1 MPLGSTAPARR
12 SVLFGFAAAGSLGL
26 LTACGAGSEVSG
38 AGESAAAGGCD
49 VDAPTTATTVNVL
62 AYAST
67 ATDPFSK
74 AMSDGCTS
82 GELTVE
88 LPPTDL
94 SGQHQR
100 AVQSFSG
107 PTASYDIVET
117 YGSIRPLYA
126 DRGWVVQLDDLIA
139 ANSDRY
145 ALDGIDPTLMEAVA
159 YEGKQYT
166 LPTFWG
172 VAVMVYRK
180 DVLEQVG
187 KQVPTTFAELIDTA
201 QAIKDQTDISAP
213 LAIPFNPSGDIASQ
227 FNQALHSLGGDLFVE
242 GQAVPSLDG
251 ELPVKAITALASLLP
266 VMSDQVMSFSSPEVI
281 TQLQTGQA
289 ALGLLMSGR
298 VADLTDPDKSKFADQ
313 IAFAVPPSVEPGG
326 LPMTYL
332 SVDGF
337 SIAENSAVD
346 HELLFQLACIGTG
359 EGAAK
364 AAASATIPARTDI
377 ADAADLP
384 VKEAALATLPDAEPL
399 PQVPYMADV
408 YTALGAPVGAAV
420 SGQTSAQ
427 EGATAAQAAAVAA
440 IAAAGY

>member
-1 MPLGSTAPARR
+1 MSVSTPLPARR
-12 SVLFGFAAAGSLGL
+12 SVLFGLAAVGSLTAL
-26 LTACGAGSEVSG
+26 SACGAGSEV
-38 AGESAAAGGCD
+38 AGEATGGCD
-49 VDAPTTATTVNVL
+49 VDAPEAVTTVNVL
-62 AYAST
+62 AYSST
-67 ATDPFSK
+67 ATDPFSR
-74 AMSDGCTS
+74 AMSDGCST
-82 GELTVE
+82 GDLTVN

-94 SGQHQR
+94 AGQHQR

-107 PTASYDIVET
+107 QTASYDIVET

-126 DRGWVVQLDDLIA
+126 DRGWVVQLDDLISE
-139 ANSDRY
+139 NSQRY
-145 ALDGIDPTLMEAVA
+145 ALDGIDATLMDAVA
-159 YEGKQYT
+159 YDGRQYT

-172 VAVMVYRK
+172 VAVLVYRR

-187 KQVPTTFAELIDTA
+187 REVPTTFAELLDTA
-201 QAIKDQTDISAP
+201 VAIQESTDIAAP

-227 FNQALHSLGGDLFVE
+227 FNQALHSLGGNLFADGSSTPTVDGDL
-242 GQAVPSLDG
+242 AVR
-251 ELPVKAITALASLLP
+251 AIEALSSLLP

-298 VADLTDPDKSKFADQ
+298 VADLTDPDKSRFADQ

-337 SIAENSAVD
+337 SIAANSAVD
-346 HELLFQLACIGTG
+346 PELLFQLACVGTG
-359 EGAAK
+359 EGAAE
-364 AAASATIPARTDI
+364 AASAATIPARTDV

-384 VKEAALATLPDAEPL
+384 VKDAALAALPDAKPL

-408 YTALGAPVGAAV
+408 YTALGAPIGAAV
-420 SGQTSAQ
+420 SGGTSAA
-427 EGATAAQAAAVAA
+427 EGAAAAQAAAAA
-440 IAAAGY
+440 AVAAAGY

>member
-1 MPLGSTAPARR
+1 VPVPVLSLPARR
-12 SVLFGFAAAGSLGL
+12 SVLFGLAAAGSLGL
-26 LTACGAGSEVSG
+26 LSACGAGSEVSG
-38 AGESAAAGGCD
+38 EAATGGCD
-49 VDAPTTATTVNVL
+49 VDAPDAATTVNIL

-74 AMSDGCTS
+74 AMSDGCSS
-82 GELTVE
+82 GELTVN

-107 PTASYDIVET
+107 AEASYDIVET

-126 DRGWVVQLDDLIA
+126 DRGWVVQLDDMIS

-145 ALDGIDPTLMEAVA
+145 ALDGIDGTLMDAVA
-159 YEGKQYT
+159 YDGKQYT

-187 KQVPTTFAELIDTA
+187 AEVPTTFAELVETA
-201 QAIKDQTDISAP
+201 QAIKDQTDITAP
-213 LAIPFNPSGDIASQ
+213 LAIPFNPAGDIASQ
-227 FNQALHSLGGDLFVE
+227 FNQALHSLGGNLFADGSSTPTLDTDL
-242 GQAVPSLDG
+242 S
-251 ELPVKAITALASLLP
+251 VKAITALSSLLP

-298 VADLTDPDKSKFADQ
+298 VADLTDPEKSKFADQ

-337 SIAENSAVD
+337 SIAKNSAVD
-346 HELLFQLACIGTG
+346 PELLFQLACIGTG
-359 EGAAK
+359 EAAAK
-364 AAASATIPARTDI
+364 AASTATIPARTDI

-384 VKEAALATLPDAEPL
+384 VKEAALATLPDAQPL

-420 SGQTSAQ
+420 SGGTTAA
-427 EGATAAQAAAVAA
+427 EGAAAAQAAAVAA

>member
-1 MPLGSTAPARR
+1 MSYGRNALARR
-12 SVLFGFAAAGSLGL
+12 SVLLGLAAAGSLGFSS
-26 LTACGAGSEVSG
+26 ACGAGSEVSG
-38 AGESAAAGGCD
+38 ESAAGGCD
-49 VDAPTTATTVNVL
+49 VDAPSGATTVNVL
-62 AYAST
+62 AYSST

-74 AMSDGCTS
+74 AMSDGCTA
-82 GELTVE
+82 GELTVK

-94 SGQHQR
+94 AGQHQR

-126 DRGWVVQLDDLIA
+126 DRGWVVPLDDMIA
-139 ANSDRY
+139 ANTDRY
-145 ALDGIDPTLMEAVA
+145 ALDGIDPSLMAAVA
-159 YEGKQYT
+159 YDGKQFT

-172 VAVMVYRK
+172 VAVLVYRK

-187 KQVPTTFAELIDTA
+187 KAVPTTFAELLDTA
-201 QAIKDQTDISAP
+201 QAVKDQTGISAP
-213 LAIPFNPSGDIASQ
+213 LAIPYNPAGDIASQ
-227 FNQALHSLGGDLFVE
+227 FNQALHSLGGSLFAE
-242 GQAVPSLDG
+242 GQAVPTLDG

-266 VMSDQVMSFSSPEVI
+266 VMSDQAMSFSSPEVI

-337 SIAENSAVD
+337 SLAENSAAD

-364 AAASATIPARTDI
+364 AAANATIPARTDV
-377 ADAADLP
+377 ADAAELP

-408 YTALGAPVGAAV
+408 YTALGAPIGAAV
-420 SGQTSAQ
+420 SGRTSAQ

>member
-1 MPLGSTAPARR
+1 MTRTPARR
-12 SVLFGFAAAGSLGL
+12 SVLLALAATGSLGAL
-26 LTACGAGSEVSG
+26 SACGAGSEVSG
-38 AGESAAAGGCD
+38 GATAGGCD
-49 VDAPTTATTVNVL
+49 VDAPDTATTVNL
-62 AYAST
+62 LSYAST
-67 ATDPFSK
+67 ATDPFAK
-74 AMSDGCTS
+74 AMSDGCST

-94 SGQHQR
+94 AGQHQR

-126 DRGWVVQLDDLIA
+126 DRGWVVQLDDMIE
-139 ANSDRY
+139 ANSERY
-145 ALDGIDPTLMEAVA
+145 ALDGIDPALLEAVA

-172 VAVMVYRK
+172 VAVLVYRK
-180 DVLEQVG
+180 DLLEQVG
-187 KQVPTTFAELIDTA
+187 REVPTTFAELVETA
-201 QAIKDQTDISAP
+201 QAIKDQTDVKAP

-227 FNQALHSLGGDLFVE
+227 FNQALHSLGGSLFAD
-242 GQAVPSLDG
+242 GQAVPTLDTD
-251 ELPVKAITALASLLP
+251 LAVKAITALASLRP
-266 VMSDQVMSFSSPEVI
+266 VMSESVMSFSSPEVI

-289 ALGLLMSGR
+289 ALGMLMSGR

-337 SIAENSAVD
+337 SIAANSSVD
-346 HELLFQLACIGTG
+346 PELLFQLACIGTG
-359 EGAAK
+359 E
-364 AAASATIPARTDI
+364 AAAEAAANATIPARTEV
-377 ADAADLP
+377 AESAELP
-384 VKEAALATLPDAEPL
+384 VKDAALATLPDAEPL

-408 YTALGAPVGAAV
+408 YTALGAPIGAAV
-420 SGQTSAQ
+420 AGETTPQ
-427 EGATAAQAAAVAA
+427 EGAAAAQAAAAAA

>member
-1 MPLGSTAPARR
+1 MSHHGPTLPARR
-12 SVLFGFAAAGSLGL
+12 SVLTGLAATGTLGL
-26 LTACGAGSEVSG
+26 LTACGAGSEVTGDSD
-38 AGESAAAGGCD
+38 AAGGCD
-49 VDAPTTATTVNVL
+49 VDAPGTATTVNVL
-62 AYAST
+62 AYSST

-74 AMSDGCTS
+74 AMSDGCS
-82 GELTVE
+82 AGELTVE

-94 SGQHQR
+94 AGQHQR

-126 DRGWVVQLDDLIA
+126 DRGWVLQLDDLIA

-145 ALDGIDPTLMEAVA
+145 ALDGIDPSLMDAVA
-159 YEGKQYT
+159 YDGQQFT

-172 VAVMVYRK
+172 VAVLVYRK

-187 KQVPTTFAELIDTA
+187 REVPTTFAELIETA
-201 QAIKDQTDISAP
+201 TAIKEQTEITAP
-213 LAIPFNPSGDIASQ
+213 LAIPYNPSGDIASQ
-227 FNQALHSLGGDLFVE
+227 FNQAVHSLGGTLFVD
-242 GQAVPSLDG
+242 GTTTPALDG
-251 ELPVKAITALASLLP
+251 EIGVKAITALASLLP
-266 VMSDQVMSFSSPEVI
+266 VMSDAVMSFSSPEVI

-289 ALGLLMSGR
+289 ALGMLMSGR

-337 SIAENSAVD
+337 SIAANSAVD
-346 HELLFQLACIGTG
+346 PELLFQLACVGTG
-359 EGAAK
+359 EGAAE
-364 AAASATIPARTDI
+364 AAATATIPSRTDV
-377 ADAADLP
+377 ADAAELP
-384 VKEAALATLPDAEPL
+384 VKDAALATLPDAEPL

-420 SGQTSAQ
+420 AGETTAQ
-427 EGATAAQAAAVAA
+427 AGAAAAQAAAVAA
-440 IAAAGY
+440 VAAAGY

>member
-1 MPLGSTAPARR
+1 MPAAPARR
-12 SVLFGFAAAGSLGL
+12 SVLLALAAAGSLGAL
-26 LTACGAGSEVSG
+26 SACGAGSEASG
-38 AGESAAAGGCD
+38 QGSAAGGCD
-49 VDAPTTATTVNVL
+49 VDAPDTATTVNVL
-62 AYAST
+62 AYSSS

-74 AMSDGCTS
+74 AMSEGCST

-107 PTASYDIVET
+107 PSASYDIVET

-126 DRGWVVQLDDLIA
+126 DRGWVVQLDDMIA
-139 ANSDRY
+139 ANAERY
-145 ALDGIDPTLMEAVA
+145 ALDGIGPTLVQAGA
-159 YEGKQYT
+159 YEGKQFT

-172 VAVMVYRK
+172 VAVLVYRK
-180 DVLEQVG
+180 DVLAQVG
-187 KQVPTTFAELIDTA
+187 KEVPTTFAELIDTA
-201 QAIKDQTDISAP
+201 QAVKDQTGISAP
-213 LAIPFNPSGDIASQ
+213 LAVPFNPSGDIASQ
-227 FNQALHSLGGDLFVE
+227 FNQARHSLGGTLFAQ
-242 GQAVPSLDG
+242 GQAVPTLDDD
-251 ELPVKAITALASLLP
+251 LSVKAITALASLLP
-266 VMSDQVMSFSSPEVI
+266 VMSEQAMSFSSPEVI

-346 HELLFQLACIGTG
+346 HELLFQLACVGTG
-359 EGAAK
+359 Q
-364 AAASATIPARTDI
+364 AAAEAASSATIPARTDV
-377 ADAADLP
+377 ADAAELP
-384 VKEAALATLPDAEPL
+384 VKDAALAALVDAEPL

-408 YTALGAPVGAAV
+408 YTALGAPIGAAV
-420 SGQTSAQ
+420 SGDTSA
-427 EGATAAQAAAVAA
+427 EAGAAAAQAAAVAA